1 VRPSGVDTG
10 EPLWLR
16 GADCPLLQPDADAAS
31 PLLLRLV
38 QRLLELALVQQD
50 SGGLA
55 RALLEEVAGVL
66 RADEAAVVEGPPPW
80 RPRWHYLR
88 RGARPLG
95 DALPCTLLGEVHDR
109 TAGAS
114 QAPGRGL
121 PALIVVCLGD
131 AGRANR
137 ALVVARP
144 RDAFGRTDL
153 EYAVAAGHYLGAGLG
168 RTAGWDECAGR
179 VERLEALLAIA
190 RQLIEQRETVP
201 LLEHIAG
208 QASRLLR
215 CERASIFL
223 WDRARQELVG
233 RPALGVPG
241 GELRVPDHAGV
252 VGRCVQARQVVQTDD
267 VRAEP
272 GWNPEVDAA
281 TGFRTHNLLCVPLL
295 DADGQ
300 CLGALEVLNRVG
312 GPFTPADADTL
323 RALAGHTVAALHNV
337 REREVLLRS
346 HGQFED
352 QARRGCRIVGASTAV
367 AALRATVE
375 RLARTDLPVLIQGES
390 GTGKEVVAR
399 AIHYSSPR
407 QRQPFVP
414 VNCAAIAETL
424 LESELFGHEKGAF
437 TDAHATRP
445 GKFEVAAGGTLFLDE
460 IGDLSAGGQA
470 KLLRVLEEKAVYRV
484 GGSRAVPVDTR
495 IVAATNRNL
504 AERVQAGKFRE
515 DLFYRLTVVTLD
527 LPPLRARREDVLVL
541 ADHFLEQ
548 FGRDAGRRRLTLS
561 GEARRRLEQHP
572 WPGNVR
578 ELRNLMERVAFLCP
592 HDKVEA
598 ADLAF
603 ILRPPGDGADRFAGL
618 TLAEATKVFEREHIA
633 RAIEQARRNMSDAAK
648 LLGLH
653 RSNLYR
659 KMKMLEMEVS

>member
-1 VRPSGVDTG
+1 VRPFGVDTT

-16 GADCPLLQPDADAAS
+16 GIDCPLLQPDPDAAD
-31 PLLLRLV
+31 PAALRLV
-38 QRLLELALVQQD
+38 QRLLELALVQHD
-50 SGGLA
+50 ADGLA
-55 RALLEEVAGVL
+55 RVLLEEVAGVL
-66 RADEAAVVEGPPPW
+66 RADEAAVVEGPLPW

-88 RGARPLG
+88 RCARPLG
-95 DALPCTLLGEVHDR
+95 TLPGTLLAEVLDR
-109 TAGAS
+109 EAGAG
-114 QAPGRGL
+114 QPPGRGC
-121 PALIVVCLGD
+121 PAFLAVCLSYV
-131 AGRANR
+131 GRPNR
-137 ALVVARP
+137 ALLVARP
-144 RDAFGRTDL
+144 RDAFTRAEL
-153 EYAVAAGHYLGAGLG
+153 EYAVAAAHYLGAGLE
-168 RTAGWDECAGR
+168 RAAGWDERAGR
-179 VERLEALLAIA
+179 LERLEALLTIA
-190 RQLIEQRETVP
+190 GQLIEQRETVP

-252 VGRCVQARQVVQTDD
+252 VGRCVQARQVVQADD

-272 GWNPEVDAA
+272 GWNSGVDAA

-295 DADGQ
+295 DGDGQ
-300 CLGALEVLNRVG
+300 CLGALEVLNRAG
-312 GPFTPADADTL
+312 GPFTPDDVETL
-323 RALAGHTVAALHNV
+323 RALAGHTAAALRSV

-346 HGQFED
+346 QCQLED
-352 QARRGCRIVGASTAV
+352 QARRGCRIVGVSTAV
-367 AALRATVE
+367 QALRATVE

-437 TDAHATRP
+437 TDAHVTRP
-445 GKFEVAAGGTLFLDE
+445 GKFEAAGGGTLFLDE

-484 GGSRAVPVDTR
+484 GGTRAIPVDTR
-495 IVAATNRNL
+495 MVAATNRNL
-504 AERVQAGKFRE
+504 AERVHAGKFRE

-541 ADHFLEQ
+541 AEHFLEQ
-548 FGRDAGRRRLTLS
+548 FGRDAGRHRLTLS
-561 GEARRRLEQHP
+561 ADARRRLEQHP

-592 HDKVEA
+592 HDKIEA

-603 ILRPPGDGADRFAGL
+603 ILRPAADTGDRFAGL

-659 KMKMLEMEVS
+659 KMKMLGMDVS

>member
-1 VRPSGVDTG
+1 MRPSGVETS
-10 EPLWLR
+10 EPPWLR
-16 GADCPLLQPDADAAS
+16 G
-31 PLLLRLV
+31 
-38 QRLLELALVQQD
+38 
-50 SGGLA
+50 
-55 RALLEEVAGVL
+55 
-66 RADEAAVVEGPPPW
+66 
-80 RPRWHYLR
+80 
-88 RGARPLG
+88 
-95 DALPCTLLGEVHDR
+95 
-109 TAGAS
+109 
-114 QAPGRGL
+114 
-121 PALIVVCLGD
+121 
-131 AGRANR
+131 
-137 ALVVARP
+137 
-144 RDAFGRTDL
+144 
-153 EYAVAAGHYLGAGLG
+153 
-168 RTAGWDECAGR
+168 
-179 VERLEALLAIA
+179 
-190 RQLIEQRETVP
+190 
-201 LLEHIAG
+201 AG

-223 WDRARQELVG
+223 WDRGRQELVG
-233 RPALGVPG
+233 RPALGLAG
-241 GELRVPDHAGV
+241 GELRVPDGAGV
-252 VGRCVQARQVVQTDD
+252 VARCVQSRQVVQADD

-272 GWNPEVDAA
+272 GWNQEVNAA

-295 DADGQ
+295 DAEGR
-300 CLGALEVLNRVG
+300 CLGALEVLNRAA
-312 GPFTPADADTL
+312 GPFTGQDVETL
-323 RALAGHTVAALHNV
+323 RALAGHTVAALQNV

-367 AALRATVE
+367 QALRVTVE
-375 RLARTDLPVLIQGES
+375 RVARTDLPVLIQGES

-424 LESELFGHEKGAF
+424 LESELFGHKKGAF
-437 TDAHATRP
+437 TDVHATRP
-445 GKFEVAAGGTLFLDE
+445 GKFEAAAGGTLFLDE
-460 IGDLSAGGQA
+460 VGDLSAGGQA

-484 GGSRAVPVDTR
+484 GGTQAIPVDTR

-527 LPPLRARREDVLVL
+527 LPPLRARPDDVLVL

-548 FGRDAGRRRLTLS
+548 FRRDAGRRRLLLS
-561 GEARRRLEQHP
+561 AEARRRLEQHP

-578 ELRNLMERVAFLCP
+578 ELRNLLERVAFLCP

-598 ADLAF
+598 GDLAF
-603 ILRPPGDGADRFAGL
+603 ILRPPSDNGDRFAGL
-618 TLAEATKVFEREHIA
+618 ALAEATKVFEREHIA

-659 KMKMLEMEVS
+659 KMKMLGMEVS